1 MKQEKKRIFQGTPST
16 LKPWTYEARLRR
28 EKACRE
34 KAQIE
39 SVAAKLETFASEL
52 KADGV
57 RYFIFTDINAN
68 CHIKVDC
75 TNEQFAEMLTELAS
89 RIQNPFA
96 SFLGEQFIAH
106 GLALLK
112 YHNKEAFDIVKRNIA
127 EL

>member
-1 MKQEKKRIFQGTPST
+1 MTQKKKRILQGTTSN
-16 LKPWTYEARLRR
+16 LKPGTYEAMLRR
-28 EKACRE
+28 EKARSE
-34 KAQIE
+34 KIE

-57 RYFIFTDINAN
+57 RYFIFTDLNAN

-75 TNEQFAEMLTELAS
+75 TNEQFAEMLTELSS
-89 RIQNPFA
+89 RIGNPFA

-106 GLALLK
+106 GLVLLK
-112 YHNKEAFDIVKRNIA
+112 IHNKEALDIVKRNIA

>member
-1 MKQEKKRIFQGTPST
+1 MTQKKKRIIQGTPST

-28 EKACRE
+28 EKARRE

-75 TNEQFAEMLTELAS
+75 TNKQFAGMLTELSS

-96 SFLGEQFIAH
+96 SFLGEQLIAH

-112 YHNKEAFDIVKRNIA
+112 NHNKEAFDIVKRNIA

>member
-1 MKQEKKRIFQGTPST
+1 MKQEKKRILQGTASN
-16 LKPWTYEARLRR
+16 LKPWTYEAILR
-28 EKACRE
+28 RE

-57 RYFIFTDINAN
+57 RYFILTDINAN
-68 CHIKVDC
+68 CHIKIDC
-75 TNEQFAEMLTELAS
+75 TYEQFAEMLTEFTS
-89 RIQNPFA
+89 RIQGPFA
-96 SFLGEQFIAH
+96 SILGEQLIAN

-112 YHNKEAFDIVKRNIA
+112 CHNKEAFDIVKRNIA

>member
-1 MKQEKKRIFQGTPST
+1 MTQEKKRIIQA
-16 LKPWTYEARLRR
+16 YEARLR
-28 EKACRE
+28 RE

-57 RYFIFTDINAN
+57 RYIILTDINTN

-75 TNEQFAEMLTELAS
+75 TNEHFAEMLTGLTS
-89 RIQNPFA
+89 RVQNPFA
-96 SFLGEQFIAH
+96 TFLGEQLIVH

>member
-1 MKQEKKRIFQGTPST
+1 MKQEKKRILQGTASN
-16 LKPWTYEARLRR
+16 LKPWTYEAILR
-28 EKACRE
+28 RE

-68 CHIKVDC
+68 CHIKIDC
-75 TNEQFAEMLTELAS
+75 TYKQFAEMLTEFTS
-89 RIQNPFA
+89 RIQGPFA
-96 SFLGEQFIAH
+96 SFLGEQLIAN

-112 YHNKEAFDIVKRNIA
+112 CHNKEAFDIVKRNIA

>member
-1 MKQEKKRIFQGTPST
+1 MTQKKKRILQGTTSN
-16 LKPWTYEARLRR
+16 LKPGTYEAMLRR
-28 EKACRE
+28 EKARSE
-34 KAQIE
+34 KIE

-112 YHNKEAFDIVKRNIA
+112 YHNKEAFDIVKRKIA

>member
-1 MKQEKKRIFQGTPST
+1 MTQKKKRIFQGTASN
-16 LKPWTYEARLRR
+16 LKSGTYEERLRSAR
-28 EKACRE
+28 MQKG
-34 KAQIE
+34 IIL
-39 SVAAKLETFASEL
+39 AKKVEAFTSEL
-52 KADGV
+52 EADGV

-89 RIQNPFA
+89 RMQNPFA
-96 SFLGEQFIAH
+96 SFLGEQFVAH

-112 YHNKEAFDIVKRNIA
+112 EHNKEAFNIVKQKIA

>member
-1 MKQEKKRIFQGTPST
+1 MTQKKKRILQGTTSN
-16 LKPWTYEARLRR
+16 LKPGTYEAMLRR
-28 EKACRE
+28 EKARSE
-34 KAQIE
+34 KIE

-57 RYFIFTDINAN
+57 RYFIFTDINTY
-68 CHIKVDC
+68 CQIKVDC
-75 TNEQFAEMLTELAS
+75 TNKQFAEMLTELAS

-96 SFLGEQFIAH
+96 TFLGEQFIAH

-112 YHNKEAFDIVKRNIA
+112 VHNKEAFDILKRNIA